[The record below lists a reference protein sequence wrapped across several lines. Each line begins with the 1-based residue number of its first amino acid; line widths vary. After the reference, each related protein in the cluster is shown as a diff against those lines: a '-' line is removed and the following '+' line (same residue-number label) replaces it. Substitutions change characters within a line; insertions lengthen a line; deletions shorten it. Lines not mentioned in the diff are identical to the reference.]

1 MREGGLRKK
10 GGVLDCVFLC
20 VEWMMADS
28 FCSVFVCQEAWCEQ
42 RTTTNLLWP
51 NSGGERKAYC

>member
-1 MREGGLRKK
+1 MREGGLREK
-10 GGVLDCVFLC
+10 GSELDCVFVC

-42 RTTTNLLWP
+42 LTTTNLLGP
-51 NSGGERKAYC
+51 NS

>member
-1 MREGGLRKK
+1 MREGGFREK
-10 GGVLDCVFLC
+10 GGVLDCVFVC

-42 RTTTNLLWP
+42 LTTTNLLGP
-51 NSGGERKAYC
+51 NSGGKRKAYC